1 MIVSGLEPDALKAL
15 GTVAGVPEQ
24 FGADILIVERG
35 IKVGIQRKQFPAD
48 FLSSL
53 ADGRLYQQLH
63 AMQELD
69 HAFVL
74 IEGFGKWSL
83 EGELIHD
90 TFSRFTKRQ
99 LHGLIASI
107 QLEFGIGVMQVR
119 DLGES
124 CIYLTNL
131 EAWLQKETHNSLK
144 TRPGPPR
151 DAWGT
156 RDNRAFALH
165 FIQSFPGVG
174 VELAGR
180 IYDHFGGIPVKWS
193 VEGWKDLTAVPG
205 IGKEKAQRIWRVLEE
220 KDGELATGNDQ
231 AARKPDNQS
240 GRRRRGH
247 QPKGSRPKA

>member
-1 MIVSGLEPDALKAL
+1 MIISGLEPDALKAL

-24 FGADILIVERG
+24 YGADILIVERG

-99 LHGLIASI
+99 FHGLIASI
-107 QLEFGIGVMQVR
+107 QLEFGVGVMQVR

-124 CIYLTNL
+124 CVYLTNL
-131 EAWLQKETHNSLK
+131 ELWLQKETHNSLR

-156 RDNRAFALH
+156 RNNRAFALH

-193 VEGWKDLTAVPG
+193 LENWKALTAVPG
-205 IGKEKAQRIWRVLEE
+205 IGKEKAQRIWKVLEE
-220 KDGELATGNDQ
+220 KDAIAGRVDQTDGKGDLGNQ
-231 AARKPDNQS
+231 V
-240 GRRRRGH
+240 RRRRRSKSH
-247 QPKGSRPKA
+247 